1 MARREIRELFSKN
14 TVVHCETF
22 RDDCDVRGVLN
33 SYAFK
38 WADTTPMTQSFWKEY
53 EDRMCIDIFD
63 CRYCHIDYYKK
74 KGKNII
80 TAQEFMRV
88 VDCN

>member
-1 MARREIRELFSKN
+1 MARREIRELFSEN

-22 RDDCDVRGVLN
+22 RDDCAVRNVLN

-38 WADTTPMTQSFWKEY
+38 WADTSPMTQSFWKEY
-53 EDRMCIDIFD
+53 EDKMCIDIFE
-63 CRYCHIDYYKK
+63 CRYCHINYYKNM
-74 KGKNII
+74 GKNII

-88 VDCN
+88 VDSN